1 MNPNPNPN
9 IQRLHDKQMYHDI
22 ESLFYAEKTTAMN
35 IIKMLKINKK
45 NMILLVPKPNDIIC
59 I

>member
-1 MNPNPNPN
+1 MNPNPNPNRN

-45 NMILLVPKPNDIIC
+45 LWFY
-59 I
+59 